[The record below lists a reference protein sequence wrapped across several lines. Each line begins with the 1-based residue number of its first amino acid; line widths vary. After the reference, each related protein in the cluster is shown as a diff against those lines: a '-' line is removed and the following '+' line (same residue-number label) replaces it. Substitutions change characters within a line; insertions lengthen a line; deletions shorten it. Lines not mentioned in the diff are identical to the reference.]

1 MTPEVAALPRILPV
15 PFRKLRAAPSTG
27 SRSSTSL
34 VPGLRKEGREMG
46 DMEEER
52 SILEALDPGKQEE
65 ISAEEQRSI
74 LLDINHIREHIE
86 TLEDAARAKAVESDL
101 ARELADTNRM
111 SVATARVVRDRLAA
125 ALRALAEALVSAEGP
140 NSKS

>member
-1 MTPEVAALPRILPV
+1 
-15 PFRKLRAAPSTG
+15 
-27 SRSSTSL
+27 
-34 VPGLRKEGREMG
+34 MG

-52 SILEALDPGKQEE
+52 SILEALDPGQREE
-65 ISAEEQRSI
+65 VSAEEAHSI

-86 TLEDAARAKAVESDL
+86 TLEDAARAARAVEFDQIRVVVEQLESVAAAARAVESDL

-125 ALRALAEALVSAEGP
+125 ALRALAEALVTAEGP
-140 NSKS
+140 NSKSSTGSQP